1 MRIVRDRKKWN
12 FKDAKRKR
20 KNIAFLN
27 ESFGTSW
34 RNKLLYSNINDTTEF
49 STLSILFHDKPI
61 IFIDLDRSLT
71 PAARESGRKSV
82 PARKFRLVGGGEGR
96 KREAISL
103 IAAVKERKKRGN
115 GTKTLHN
122 HAVTPIKESSF
133 PSNFSSL
140 AAIFFLFFL
149 FPRIQGKMD
158 SGIFERGDH
167 PREEA

>member
-1 MRIVRDRKKWN
+1 M
-12 FKDAKRKR
+12 
-20 KNIAFLN
+20 
-27 ESFGTSW
+27 
-34 RNKLLYSNINDTTEF
+34 
-49 STLSILFHDKPI
+49 
-61 IFIDLDRSLT
+61 
-71 PAARESGRKSV
+71 
-82 PARKFRLVGGGEGR
+82 PARKFRLVGGGGGR

-140 AAIFFLFFL
+140 AAIFFFL

>member
-1 MRIVRDRKKWN
+1 M
-12 FKDAKRKR
+12 
-20 KNIAFLN
+20 
-27 ESFGTSW
+27 
-34 RNKLLYSNINDTTEF
+34 
-49 STLSILFHDKPI
+49 
-61 IFIDLDRSLT
+61 
-71 PAARESGRKSV
+71 

-140 AAIFFLFFL
+140 AAISFFFFFL

>member
-1 MRIVRDRKKWN
+1 M
-12 FKDAKRKR
+12 
-20 KNIAFLN
+20 
-27 ESFGTSW
+27 
-34 RNKLLYSNINDTTEF
+34 
-49 STLSILFHDKPI
+49 
-61 IFIDLDRSLT
+61 
-71 PAARESGRKSV
+71 

-140 AAIFFLFFL
+140 AAISFFFFFFYSL
-149 FPRIQGKMD
+149 EFKERWTVGSSKEETILERKHKRGGKLEESEDASTMI
-158 SGIFERGDH
+158 GKNETRPFAFKLLYNYCILRHKVGDV
-167 PREEA
+167 RDVITGGRAFTL